1 MKVSPKYLNHRRA
14 DIFDEFSAGENSWVK
29 VKVPNRNDLTKLQN
43 EFLST
48 ETRIRFL
55 KSQQPKCQNLMN
67 QYEIAFASYKPQIQ
81 KSLRENA
88 DTLRQLSF
96 FLFTKESADILKS
109 TIKTLTAFRN
119 VHRHLLNPELTEYTD
134 RVLSN
139 LSSLEHGFANSQS
152 ELFHSFNVL
161 KVGLENRD
169 SELKEL
175 LEQTH
180 VWVFPGSRDKERC
193 VKCSKEKESEEH
205 EKARTEQLRAIQEKT
220 REEELQKKKDLNV
233 F

>member
-1 MKVSPKYLNHRRA
+1 MKVSPGYINQRRA

-29 VKVPNRNDLTKLQN
+29 VKVPNRDDLRKLQN

-67 QYEIAFASYKPQIQ
+67 QYEIAFASYKRQIQ
-81 KSLRENA
+81 KSLSENA
-88 DTLRQLSF
+88 HTLQQLSF
-96 FLFTKESADILKS
+96 FLFTKERADILKS
-109 TIKTLTAFRN
+109 TIKTLTTFRN
-119 VHRHLLNPELTEYTD
+119 VNRILLNPELIEHTD

-161 KVGLENRD
+161 KIGLENRN
-169 SELKEL
+169 SVLNELV
-175 LEQTH
+175 EQTH
-180 VWVFPGSRDKERC
+180 VWVFSD
-193 VKCSKEKESEEH
+193 S
-205 EKARTEQLRAIQEKT
+205 
-220 REEELQKKKDLNV
+220 
-233 F
+233 